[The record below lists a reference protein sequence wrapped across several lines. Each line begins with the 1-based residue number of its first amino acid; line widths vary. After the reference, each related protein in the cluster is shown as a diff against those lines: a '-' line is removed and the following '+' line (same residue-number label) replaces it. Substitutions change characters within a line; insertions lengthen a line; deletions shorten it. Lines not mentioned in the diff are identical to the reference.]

1 MQLPV
6 IWGTETPM
14 CRHCNDF
21 FMGYRWR
28 KLADDYI
35 CLFTTIWYI
44 IPRADYMQPDY
55 KVMCVCVCV
64 CVGRDYN
71 VINVPNIFRNSCAL
85 AVTKLQCVSN
95 AVTNLTLSLWYIDMK
110 WCLKNAGTRSVIPA
124 YFIIPT
130 VVLLWCSYHGWCLH
144 VLLDLQSCQFRRV
157 VFLPE
162 DRSTRHIT
170 LYRDKQC
177 LCLATRQRT
186 VAGG

>member
-1 MQLPV
+1 MSVQ
-6 IWGTETPM
+6 ID
-14 CRHCNDF
+14 RKYISIHHYF
-21 FMGYRWR
+21 IHYSSRW
-28 KLADDYI
+28 LDATW
-35 CLFTTIWYI
+35 L
-44 IPRADYMQPDY
+44 QSN
-55 KVMCVCVCV
+55 V
-64 CVGRDYN
+64 CVGGGVGGGGGKGDRDYY
-71 VINVPNIFRNSCAL
+71 VFDVPYIFPNYCAL
-85 AVTKLQCVSN
+85 AVTKLQCVNN

-110 WCLKNAGTRSVIPA
+110 WCLKKAGTRSVIPA

-130 VVLLWCSYHGWCLH
+130 VVLLWCNYHGWGLH

-186 VAGG
+186 DAGG